1 MSPESKL
8 KRLVAAFAA
17 LIVNVC
23 ANAGGGEVK
32 LVDEQQLHLPF
43 CPTPS
48 VTAGNGNLTLVKD
61 SGVIAWNFDNPSAPL
76 ADAFGHGS
84 EMAVN
89 GTGLSVVNDAT
100 RGNVLSFD
108 GTAYLKG
115 PGTDASLDDLPAGGK
130 NLPFTIAFWL
140 KPDSDCPNTAGL
152 VYWGQA
158 NARKQMLLRFNKG
171 AKKLIFSVYGNSEAM
186 YPSAETIIS
195 DESWHHIALSYDG
208 NRTFTAYY
216 DGAPATT
223 LTIAADYVPPN
234 KNLKIGNQSSDVPYK
249 GLLDDFVLVN
259 YAMTVEDIAAL
270 KDVGVPSAAVVPDVA
285 VNGTGSLFMT
295 NGSEFAFGVLSGSGV
310 LGGVESAGATIIA
323 GDGLSVATSCVYSAM
338 IRGGESAPL
347 SFVKRGASYEQ
358 ILSGSAENVTN
369 IAVDA
374 GILTLR
380 RPVARRGLVCLY
392 QFDDPSDIGFD
403 AGPAGFRLSE
413 RGDGESLSLVSD
425 GVSGWALHFPLTNYV
440 ASSASVVPSRFPV
453 GDASYTYSVWIRPT
467 TEACRSLAPIFCWGA
482 MRAGRLAYLRFK
494 STTSLRASDYG
505 VNQDAATSAMNDGNW
520 HHVAVSY
527 DSAQHRKTIYFDG
540 NVVSRATDVA
550 VLDIYGGEN
559 FQIGHGIITT
569 ETVYTGDMDEFMVLD
584 YAWSDE
590 EAANEYARKPAANV
604 AAESL
609 LPQPVAHYTFDDAE
623 NLGADT
629 SGNGLNMSPVGAIE
643 AASDDFACGGA
654 VKLSGSQ
661 YLALADYN
669 SDLLPK
675 TNHPF
680 TVICR
685 YKTDTDQ
692 SANTSVISL
701 GGSATSANI
710 NSGNI
715 IKLGPGKNKT
725 LAARYVAGATY
736 DMLDGTG
743 RSEYGADR
751 QRWVTA
757 AIVYSPRTDKR
768 DNVVKCYLDGVEVS
782 DARNTSM
789 NIVDERFDIGSDLS
803 NSGGRS
809 GLFSGLIDDVQVFNC
824 ALSAGEIDL
833 ITRRLAAG
841 AGESAP
847 RTPAVANTEVSV
859 GIAGNSVLRVRST
872 ESVKS
877 LSGAGDVEIASLSSL
892 SVDGISGFSGQVS
905 GAGVMRISDGAVLD
919 FGDGS
924 VPVLRSSGI
933 VELGVGVS
941 VNSSLPRG
949 AHVLIQAD
957 AFSGV
962 DNLSTWTQAD
972 GKRVRF
978 KISPD
983 GKSLTMRMQDGFI
996 VIVL

>member
-1 MSPESKL
+1 M
-8 KRLVAAFAA
+8 
-17 LIVNVC
+17 
-23 ANAGGGEVK
+23 
-32 LVDEQQLHLPF
+32 
-43 CPTPS
+43 
-48 VTAGNGNLTLVKD
+48 
-61 SGVIAWNFDNPSAPL
+61 
-76 ADAFGHGS
+76 
-84 EMAVN
+84 
-89 GTGLSVVNDAT
+89 
-100 RGNVLSFD
+100 
-108 GTAYLKG
+108 
-115 PGTDASLDDLPAGGK
+115 
-130 NLPFTIAFWL
+130 
-140 KPDSDCPNTAGL
+140 
-152 VYWGQA
+152 
-158 NARKQMLLRFNKG
+158 
-171 AKKLIFSVYGNSEAM
+171 
-186 YPSAETIIS
+186 
-195 DESWHHIALSYDG
+195 
-208 NRTFTAYY
+208 
-216 DGAPATT
+216 
-223 LTIAADYVPPN
+223 
-234 KNLKIGNQSSDVPYK
+234 
-249 GLLDDFVLVN
+249 
-259 YAMTVEDIAAL
+259 
-270 KDVGVPSAAVVPDVA
+270 
-285 VNGTGSLFMT
+285 
-295 NGSEFAFGVLSGSGV
+295 
-310 LGGVESAGATIIA
+310 
-323 GDGLSVATSCVYSAM
+323 
-338 IRGGESAPL
+338 
-347 SFVKRGASYEQ
+347 
-358 ILSGSAENVTN
+358 
-369 IAVDA
+369 
-374 GILTLR
+374 
-380 RPVARRGLVCLY
+380 
-392 QFDDPSDIGFD
+392 
-403 AGPAGFRLSE
+403 
-413 RGDGESLSLVSD
+413 
-425 GVSGWALHFPLTNYV
+425 
-440 ASSASVVPSRFPV
+440 
-453 GDASYTYSVWIRPT
+453 
-467 TEACRSLAPIFCWGA
+467 
-482 MRAGRLAYLRFK
+482 RFK

-527 DSAQHRKTIYFDG
+527 DSTQHRKTIYFDG
-540 NVVSRATDVA
+540 NVVSRADNVDA
-550 VLDIYGGEN
+550 LDIYGGDN
-559 FQIGHGIITT
+559 FQIGHGILTD
-569 ETVYTGDMDEFMVLD
+569 TVYTGDMDEFMVLD

-629 SGNGLNMSPVGAIE
+629 SGNGLDMSPVGAIE
-643 AASDDFACGGA
+643 AACDDFACGGT
-654 VKLSGSQ
+654 VRLSGSQ
-661 YLALADYN
+661 YLALAAYN

-685 YKTDTDQ
+685 YKADTDQ

-782 DARNTSM
+782 DDRNTSI
-789 NIVDERFDIGSDLS
+789 NIVDERLDIGSDLAKE
-803 NSGGRS
+803 GGRS
-809 GLFSGLIDDVQVFNC
+809 GYFSGLIDDVQVYNC

-983 GKSLTMRMQDGFI
+983 GKNLTMRMQDGFI